1 MRYHPAPPIIVST
14 ISSHNRMVGSQ
25 TITSQ
30 SLQELEVTVVNTS
43 NTSDALN
50 VTNVTNIS

>member
-14 ISSHNRMVGSQ
+14 ISSHNIMVGSQ

-30 SLQELEVTVVNTS
+30 SLQVLEVTVANAS

-50 VTNVTNIS
+50 VTNVNNIS